1 MGETADFHWDSKG
14 AGSNERSRRG
24 SCSKL
29 SGKRT
34 IFGRH
39 SGKSKEHPRSN
50 LLRTERRIFQ
60 VERQRRKDDRISEWI
75 SVIRA
80 SLFCIVEILYRE
92 SERSTF
98 LFPGADFTFR
108 ILRWKGA

>member
-39 SGKSKEHPRSN
+39 SGKAKEHPRSN

-60 VERQRRKDDRISEWI
+60 VERQRRRDDRILEWI
-75 SVIRA
+75 SVIQA
-80 SLFCIVEILYRE
+80 SLFLQT
-92 SERSTF
+92 S
-98 LFPGADFTFR
+98 LFGYCDGKEHKHGIKNTTV
-108 ILRWKGA
+108 